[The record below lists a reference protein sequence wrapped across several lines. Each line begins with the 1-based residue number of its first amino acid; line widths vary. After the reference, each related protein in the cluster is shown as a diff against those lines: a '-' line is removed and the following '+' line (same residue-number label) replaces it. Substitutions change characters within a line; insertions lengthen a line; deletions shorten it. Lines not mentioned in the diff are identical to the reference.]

1 MRNGIGSARE
11 QGYVLLTTLAVALV
25 VALISA
31 DILGTTLQAYQSAVL
46 NSGSVQVSAVARGV
60 ANLVRNDL
68 SSAKPVPFRTM
79 SVGSIQALVE
89 MDGSN
94 PVHVVVSA
102 QNTDARTKI
111 VFEYDR
117 LTKTVLQW
125 TDPCPWTSDCP

>member
-68 SSAKPVPFRTM
+68 SSAKPVPAYSGQIGHLIRQEPA
-79 SVGSIQALVE
+79 SKSG
-89 MDGSN
+89 
-94 PVHVVVSA
+94 
-102 QNTDARTKI
+102 
-111 VFEYDR
+111 
-117 LTKTVLQW
+117 
-125 TDPCPWTSDCP
+125 

>member
-1 MRNGIGSARE
+1 MRSGLRSSRE

-31 DILGTTLQAYQSAVL
+31 DILGTTLQRYQSAVR
-46 NSGSVQVSAVARGV
+46 NSESVQVSAVARGV
-60 ANLVRNDL
+60 ASLVRNDL
-68 SSAKPVPFRTM
+68 SSSKPVSFREM
-79 SVGSIQALVE
+79 SVGSIQVFVGI
-89 MDGSN
+89 DGTN

-102 QNTDARTKI
+102 QNSDARTKI

-125 TDPCPWTSDCP
+125 TDPCPWTSDCS